1 MHIVRIEERTRPGT
15 WSVGWLKT
23 ITWEQSVHCRYL
35 VFDRK
40 LKMRSYQRQ
49 KSKMCLCPNRKSIF
63 QNICMRSMSMRV
75 TTVQVCTH
83 AMCEFA
89 AYQSTNR
96 NVLH

>member
-1 MHIVRIEERTRPGT
+1 
-15 WSVGWLKT
+15 
-23 ITWEQSVHCRYL
+23 
-35 VFDRK
+35 
-40 LKMRSYQRQ
+40 
-49 KSKMCLCPNRKSIF
+49 
-63 QNICMRSMSMRV
+63 MRSMSMRV